1 MRIKLEG
8 RGITKGKAEGEAVVT
23 KEPISFWGGLD
34 RDTGEIVDR
43 NHELAGV
50 NVKGKILVFPH
61 GKGSTGGSRTLY
73 ASARKGTAP
82 AAIINVKA
90 ESIIAT
96 GAIVAGIPLVDR
108 LDKDPIST
116 IETGDYVWV
125 DADTGIVLV
134 EKKKSLRNLDHGT

>member
-1 MRIKLEG
+1 MRIKLQG

-23 KEPISFWGGLD
+23 KEPLSFWGGLD
-34 RDTGEIVDR
+34 RDTGQIVDR

-73 ASARKGTAP
+73 ASAKKGTAP

-108 LDKDPIST
+108 LDKDPITT
-116 IETGDYVWV
+116 IESGDYVWV

-134 EKKKSLRNLDHGT
+134 EKKDEKS

>member
-1 MRIKLEG
+1 MKIKLEG

-23 KEPISFWGGLD
+23 NEPISFWGGLD
-34 RDTGEIVDR
+34 RETGEIVDR

-50 NVKGKILVFPH
+50 NIKGKIFVFPH
-61 GKGSTGGSRTLY
+61 GKGSTGGSRTIY
-73 ASARKGTAP
+73 ASAKKGTAP

-90 ESIIAT
+90 ESIIAS

-108 LDKDPIST
+108 LDKDPIAT

-125 DADTGIVLV
+125 DADTGIVLI
-134 EKKKSLRNLDHGT
+134 EKK

>member
-1 MRIKLEG
+1 MKINIQG

-50 NVKGKILVFPH
+50 NVKGKIFVFPH

-73 ASARKGTAP
+73 ASAKKGTAP

-108 LDKDPIST
+108 LDQDPITT
-116 IETGDYVWV
+116 IDTGDYVWV
-125 DADTGIVLV
+125 DADTGIVRV
-134 EKKKSLRNLDHGT
+134 EKRSQIQKAP

>member
-1 MRIKLEG
+1 MRG

-34 RDTGEIVDR
+34 RETGEIVDR

-50 NVKGKILVFPH
+50 KITGKILVFPY

-73 ASARKGTAP
+73 ASAKKGTGP

-96 GAIVAGIPLVDR
+96 GAIVAGIPLLDR
-108 LDKDPIST
+108 LDKDPIAV
-116 IETGDYVWV
+116 IETGDYVRV
-125 DADTGIVLV
+125 DADEGVVIV
-134 EKKKSLRNLDHGT
+134 EKRRESQSS

>member
-1 MRIKLEG
+1 MKIRLEG

-34 RDTGEIVDR
+34 RETGVIVDR

-50 NVKGKILVFPH
+50 KVTGKILIFPH

-82 AAIINVKA
+82 VAIINVKA

-108 LDKDPIST
+108 LDKDPITT
-116 IETGDYVWV
+116 IQTGDYVWV
-125 DADTGIVLV
+125 DADTGVVLV
-134 EKKKSLRNLDHGT
+134 EKRKS

>member
-1 MRIKLEG
+1 M
-8 RGITKGKAEGEAVVT
+8 
-23 KEPISFWGGLD
+23 GGLD

-50 NVKGKILVFPH
+50 KVTGKVLVFPY

-73 ASARKGTAP
+73 ASAKKGTAP

-108 LDKDPIST
+108 LDQDPIST

-125 DADTGIVLV
+125 DADTGVVLV
-134 EKKKSLRNLDHGT
+134 EKRRQAQ

>member
-1 MRIKLEG
+1 MKIKLEG

-23 KEPISFWGGLD
+23 REPISFWGGLD
-34 RDTGEIVDR
+34 RETGEIVDR

-50 NVKGKILVFPH
+50 NVKGKILVFPT

-73 ASARKGTAP
+73 ASAKKGTAP

-108 LDKDPIST
+108 LDKDPITT

-125 DADTGIVLV
+125 DADTGIVLI
-134 EKKKSLRNLDHGT
+134 EKKKT